1 LLPRAETISTLKFA
15 SRAKSI
21 QNKPIINEILSSD
34 VQIKRYK
41 QQIDELERRLS
52 EVWVLPTV

>member
-1 LLPRAETISTLKFA
+1 LFPRAETISTLKFA

>member
-1 LLPRAETISTLKFA
+1 M
-15 SRAKSI
+15 
-21 QNKPIINEILSSD
+21 NEVLSSD

-52 EVWVLPTV
+52 QVCAVYMMVVVVVCVVYVSVYVSECVVL